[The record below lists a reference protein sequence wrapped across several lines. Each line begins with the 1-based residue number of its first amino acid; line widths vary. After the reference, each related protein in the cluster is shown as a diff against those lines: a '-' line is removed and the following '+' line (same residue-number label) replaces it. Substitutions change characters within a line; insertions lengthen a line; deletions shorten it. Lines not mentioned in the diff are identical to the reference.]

1 MEHDAV
7 EAVSRL
13 VLQLSLVLFAA
24 KLGGELAE
32 RGLKQPAVLG
42 ELGAGLLIG
51 PYALGAIDLPF
62 IGPAFSL
69 PAAERGPTLVP
80 ISAELYAIGQIAAVV
95 LLFVSG
101 LETDFGQFIRFGPAA
116 GLVGTGGIILPLL
129 FGIFATV
136 LFGLAGSPLEPAAL
150 FMGAIMTA
158 TSVGITARVLG
169 DLGRLDSPEGVTIL
183 GAAVIDDVLGILLLA
198 IVVGLAASGV
208 VSPGEIGLTGA
219 RALGLWLGLTLVSAL
234 LAGWVAR
241 IYLAFRTEGAV
252 LGLVLAMAFLSAYL
266 AQRFGLALIIGA
278 YSAGLAFSR
287 SPLSPALERPLRAV
301 YHALVP
307 IFFVTMG
314 MLVDFGAM
322 LPVLAFGS
330 VVTLL
335 AIVGKVAGCAAP
347 ALLVGFNRM
356 GATRIGLGMLPRGE
370 VALIIAGAGLTS
382 GTITSDIFGVAV
394 LMTIV
399 TTVLAPVLLVPAF
412 KRGGSG
418 LRTATTRLPAPGA
431 AEAGRH
437 LFSLPDGLVTLW
449 TKHLE
454 AALGARGFQKLGELH
469 DPATYSVVEYHRGER
484 FLSVQVR
491 PKREGRSEVVVEA
504 DAPEWQAL
512 IAAAV
517 QEATCEAVEELAQ
530 TLAAR
535 ERP

>member
-1 MEHDAV
+1 M
-7 EAVSRL
+7 
-13 VLQLSLVLFAA
+13 
-24 KLGGELAE
+24 
-32 RGLKQPAVLG
+32 
-42 ELGAGLLIG
+42 
-51 PYALGAIDLPF
+51 
-62 IGPAFSL
+62 
-69 PAAERGPTLVP
+69 
-80 ISAELYAIGQIAAVV
+80 
-95 LLFVSG
+95 
-101 LETDFGQFIRFGPAA
+101 
-116 GLVGTGGIILPLL
+116 
-129 FGIFATV
+129 
-136 LFGLAGSPLEPAAL
+136 
-150 FMGAIMTA
+150 
-158 TSVGITARVLG
+158 
-169 DLGRLDSPEGVTIL
+169 
-183 GAAVIDDVLGILLLA
+183 
-198 IVVGLAASGV
+198 
-208 VSPGEIGLTGA
+208 
-219 RALGLWLGLTLVSAL
+219 
-234 LAGWVAR
+234 
-241 IYLAFRTEGAV
+241 
-252 LGLVLAMAFLSAYL
+252 
-266 AQRFGLALIIGA
+266 
-278 YSAGLAFSR
+278 
-287 SPLSPALERPLRAV
+287 

-399 TTVLAPVLLVPAF
+399 TTVLAPVLLVPSF